1 MLALLI
7 RRTPVRI
14 LRLFLASVAALLVG
28 SASQA
33 VTITS
38 SDVGDSFVIVYDG
51 QSDGSTIAGLTA
63 SATFTVTGFTSNSL
77 TLEVELTNTSSGPI
91 TDSRIS
97 VFGFDTDP
105 TLASAD
111 ASGFFVGTVLN
122 GALPSGFGS
131 IDLCVKNG
139 QTNNCQ
145 GGGGTGIGI
154 GATETTTVTLGFSGP
169 IDSITLSN
177 FGVRYQSIVG
187 AGATTSAVGRGTPP
201 VPEPSSI
208 ALFALGAGIV
218 GASLHRR
225 GRR

>member
-1 MLALLI
+1 V
-7 RRTPVRI
+7 RTS
-14 LRLFLASVAALLVG
+14 RLFLAFLAALLVA

-33 VTITS
+33 FTIDASGVTITAA
-38 SDVGDSFVIVYDG
+38 DVNDSFVIVYDG
-51 QSDGSTIAGLTA
+51 QSDGSPIAGLSA
-63 SATFTVTGFTSNSL
+63 SATFTVTAFSGNSL
-77 TLEVELTNTSSGPI
+77 TLEVELTNTSSSPI
-91 TDSRIS
+91 TDSRVS
-97 VFGFDTDP
+97 VFGFDTNP

-111 ASGFFVGTVLN
+111 ASGFFVGTVLD

-154 GATETTTVTLGFSGP
+154 GDTETTTVTLFFGAD
-169 IDSITLSN
+169 IENVTLSN

-187 AGATTSAVGRGTPP
+187 AGDTTSAVGRGTPP
-201 VPEPSSI
+201 VPEPSAI

-218 GASLHRR
+218 GASLRR
-225 GRR
+225 RARR